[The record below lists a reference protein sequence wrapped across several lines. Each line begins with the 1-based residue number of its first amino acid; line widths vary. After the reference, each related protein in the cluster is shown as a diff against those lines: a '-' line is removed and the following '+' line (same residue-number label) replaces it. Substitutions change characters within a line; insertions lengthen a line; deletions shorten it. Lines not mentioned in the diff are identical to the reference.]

1 MHTSSCNA
9 VLAVVFSPKH
19 HGERLSFLLNVE
31 YPVTNQFQNR
41 KVVNDAETDLWVVVQ
56 LCQGRNGH
64 DLWDATELQG
74 MEREWKTEREMTSNE
89 RM

>member
-1 MHTSSCNA
+1 MHTSACNV
-9 VLAVVFSPKH
+9 VLAVVFSQKH
-19 HGERLSFLLNVE
+19 HGEKFSFSL
-31 YPVTNQFQNR
+31 TNLFQNR
-41 KVVNDAETDLWVVVQ
+41 KVVSDAETDLWVVVQ